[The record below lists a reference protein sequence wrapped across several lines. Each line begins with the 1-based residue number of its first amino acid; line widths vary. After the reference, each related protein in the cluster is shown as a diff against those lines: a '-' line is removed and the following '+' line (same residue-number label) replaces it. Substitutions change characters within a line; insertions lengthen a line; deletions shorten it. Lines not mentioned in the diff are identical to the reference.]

1 MRLLCSPTSPFSSK
15 VRMAARHLGIKL
27 EEIHV
32 DTNAGPTLLID
43 NNPLGKIPTLLT
55 GDGEAIFDSRAI
67 MHYFDRREGGLYP
80 SKRGKRT
87 EIEVLEAL
95 IDGTNECLL
104 SIVYEKRTEI
114 EVLEALIDGTNEC
127 LLSIV
132 YERRLREPEKQHQPW
147 IDRQWTKVS
156 RALTHLDAEPPKI
169 GKKLH
174 AGHFA
179 LASLIGYLQL
189 RFEGQWEGDY
199 AGLTDWAR
207 KFEKH
212 FPDFP
217 AMKPQ
222 V

>member
-1 MRLLCSPTSPFSSK
+1 MRLLCSPASPFSSK
-15 VRMAARHLGIKL
+15 VRMAARHLDIKL

-32 DTNAGPTLLID
+32 ETNAGPALLVD

-67 MHYFDRREGGLYP
+67 MHYFDRQEGGLYP
-80 SKRGKRT
+80 SKKGKRT
-87 EIEVLEAL
+87 EAEVLEAL
-95 IDGTNECLL
+95 CDGT
-104 SIVYEKRTEI
+104 K
-114 EVLEALIDGTNEC
+114 EC

-147 IDRQWTKVS
+147 IDRQWTKAK
-156 RALTHLDAEPPKI
+156 RALMHLSAEPPKI

-179 LASLIGYLQL
+179 LAALIGYLQL
-189 RFEGQWEGDY
+189 RFEGQWETDH
-199 AGLTDWAR
+199 AGLIEWAA

-212 FPDFP
+212 FPAYQ
-217 AMKPQ
+217 AMKPRA
-222 V
+222 

>member
-80 SKRGKRT
+80 SKRGR
-87 EIEVLEAL
+87 
-95 IDGTNECLL
+95 
-104 SIVYEKRTEI
+104 RTEI

>member
-27 EEIHV
+27 AEIHV

-55 GDGEAIFDSRAI
+55 DDGEAIFDSRAI

-80 SKRGKRT
+80 SKKG
-87 EIEVLEAL
+87 
-95 IDGTNECLL
+95 
-104 SIVYEKRTEI
+104 KRTEI

-179 LASLIGYLQL
+179 LASLVGYLQL
-189 RFEGQWEGDY
+189 RFEGQWEADH
-199 AGLTDWAR
+199 AELVAWAQ
-207 KFEKH
+207 KFEKR

>member
-1 MRLLCSPTSPFSSK
+1 MRLLCSSTSPFSSK

-80 SKRGKRT
+80 SKKSKRT

-95 IDGTNECLL
+95 C
-104 SIVYEKRTEI
+104 
-114 EVLEALIDGTNEC
+114 DGTNEC

-179 LASLIGYLQL
+179 LASLVGYLQL
-189 RFEGQWEGDY
+189 RFEGQWEADHG
-199 AGLTDWAR
+199 GLIDWAR

>member
-1 MRLLCSPTSPFSSK
+1 MRLLCSSTSPFSSK

-80 SKRGKRT
+80 SKKG
-87 EIEVLEAL
+87 
-95 IDGTNECLL
+95 
-104 SIVYEKRTEI
+104 KRTEI

-147 IDRQWTKVS
+147 IDRQWAKVS

-179 LASLIGYLQL
+179 LASLVGYLQL
-189 RFEGQWEGDY
+189 RFEGQWEADY

-217 AMKPQ
+217 TMKPQ

>member
-1 MRLLCSPTSPFSSK
+1 MRLLCSSTSPFSSK

-27 EEIHV
+27 EEIRV
-32 DTNAGPTLLID
+32 DTNAGPALLVD

-55 GDGEAIFDSRAI
+55 DDGDAIFDSRAI
-67 MHYFDRREGGLYP
+67 MHYFDRQEGGLYP
-80 SKRGKRT
+80 SKKGKRT
-87 EIEVLEAL
+87 EAEVLEAL
-95 IDGTNECLL
+95 CDGTM
-104 SIVYEKRTEI
+104 
-114 EVLEALIDGTNEC
+114 EC

-147 IDRQWTKVS
+147 IDRQWTKAS
-156 RALTHLDAEPPKI
+156 RALAHLDAEPPKI

-189 RFEGQWEGDY
+189 RFEGQWEADH
-199 AGLTDWAR
+199 AELINWAS

-212 FPDFP
+212 FPDYP

-222 V
+222 A

>member
-1 MRLLCSPTSPFSSK
+1 MRLLCSSTSPFSSK

-80 SKRGKRT
+80 SKRG
-87 EIEVLEAL
+87 
-95 IDGTNECLL
+95 
-104 SIVYEKRTEI
+104 KRTEI

>member
-104 SIVYEKRTEI
+104 SIVYE
-114 EVLEALIDGTNEC
+114 
-127 LLSIV
+127 
-132 YERRLREPEKQHQPW
+132 RRLREPEKQHQPW

-189 RFEGQWEGDY
+189 RFEGQWEGEY